1 MKIAVLVSGG
11 VDSSVALALL
21 KEQGH
26 DVTAFYLKIW
36 LEDELQFLGSCPWED
51 DLKYVE
57 AVCKQLDVPLNI
69 INLQKEYFEQVV
81 SYAIE
86 EVKQGRTPNP
96 DMFCNARVKFG
107 IFYNK
112 IDTLFPG
119 FDKVAT
125 GHYAD
130 VEIKDGLAHLLRVP
144 DPVKDQTYFLAH
156 LNQQQL
162 IRALFPVGRYKKTE
176 VRDLAKKFDL
186 PNKDRK
192 DSQGICFLGKI
203 KYNDFLRQYFGE
215 KPGDFIDVN
224 TGKVVGQHKG
234 YYYHTLGQRR
244 GTGLGEGPWY
254 VVKKDAKKNIVYV
267 SNKYTENLSAQ
278 PRNRFFVSQLNWIAS
293 PPKTTQLKVK
303 VRHGPQIYSCTI
315 KLEKTLDN
323 EFLDV
328 IIDGQDQGFAPGQ
341 FAVFYDDK
349 YCYGCGVII
358 DLPQK

>member
-192 DSQGICFLGKI
+192 DS
-203 KYNDFLRQYFGE
+203 
-215 KPGDFIDVN
+215 
-224 TGKVVGQHKG
+224 
-234 YYYHTLGQRR
+234 
-244 GTGLGEGPWY
+244 
-254 VVKKDAKKNIVYV
+254 
-267 SNKYTENLSAQ
+267 
-278 PRNRFFVSQLNWIAS
+278 
-293 PPKTTQLKVK
+293 
-303 VRHGPQIYSCTI
+303 
-315 KLEKTLDN
+315 
-323 EFLDV
+323 
-328 IIDGQDQGFAPGQ
+328 
-341 FAVFYDDK
+341 
-349 YCYGCGVII
+349 
-358 DLPQK
+358 